1 MILIVYFQNF
11 NINFYEL
18 ALEEKRR
25 EYWDIEKFTK
35 NVKLGDHQMGNE
47 KFSAAIE
54 SFREALKRLPDGK
67 DATSHRAACYTKQA
81 ESYLR
86 LVNYSMCSQKCDL
99 VIKMDEKEQI
109 DQKNEPKG
117 LGGFQYVFMKNWTT
131 AIFFFEKTGRRNK
144 NCWGHFFFR

>member
-1 MILIVYFQNF
+1 
-11 NINFYEL
+11 
-18 ALEEKRR
+18 
-25 EYWDIEKFTK
+25 
-35 NVKLGDHQMGNE
+35 MGNE

-144 NCWGHFFFR
+144 NCWTIREKRCLFIGSFIRPCVSYSFGVFLDHINGQLFVHL